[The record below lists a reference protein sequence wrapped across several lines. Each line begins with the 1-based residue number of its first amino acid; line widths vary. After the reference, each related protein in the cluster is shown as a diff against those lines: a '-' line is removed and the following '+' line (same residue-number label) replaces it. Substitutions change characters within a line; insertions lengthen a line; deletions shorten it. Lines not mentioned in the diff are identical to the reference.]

1 MFRQLQSGS
10 LGHLAGDWCNSCKF
24 QALLLQCS
32 LTVLSAMVSNPINSI
47 TFFLAMFS
55 CVWFSVELGLIFDF
69 ANARSSAYG
78 DVIMM
83 MSDIM
88 PPWLP
93 LPKRHTRQNS
103 FQLHLLLL
111 TACHGAKLH
120 FFVQYCNLQ
129 LTPNITGSK
138 VFTPCSSVK
147 PIEAWNAVNNVLFAN
162 FDFHHLCYPITRW
175 EM

>member
-120 FFVQYCNLQ
+120 FLFNIAICNSLPIS
-129 LTPNITGSK
+129 LGVK
-138 VFTPCSSVK
+138 CSLLA
-147 PIEAWNAVNNVLFAN
+147 ILWNRLKLGMRWTMCSLPTLFS
-162 FDFHHLCYPITRW
+162 ITRW